1 MVFMSVFCV
10 HVVQQAVPHFG
21 GILTN
26 LWVLRDCYRHTDLLR
41 IAETRIPLKDWITL
55 KTLTVYLDVIP

>member
-10 HVVQQAVPHFG
+10 LVAQLAVPHFG

-26 LWVLRDCYRHTDLLR
+26 LSVLQDYYRHTDLLR

-55 KTLTVYLDVIP
+55 KILPFV